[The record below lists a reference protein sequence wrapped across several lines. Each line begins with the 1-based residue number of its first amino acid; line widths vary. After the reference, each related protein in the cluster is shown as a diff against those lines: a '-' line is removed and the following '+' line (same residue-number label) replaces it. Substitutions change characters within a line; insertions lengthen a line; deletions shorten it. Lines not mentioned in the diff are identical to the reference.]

1 VLCVWQ
7 SDFGT
12 TGHWRFNI
20 FYVAVKIDKLVKSV
34 VLIAAGV
41 PLGISGGLLMN
52 VYFPIENV
60 TKDFSQKISQ

>member
-1 VLCVWQ
+1 
-7 SDFGT
+7 
-12 TGHWRFNI
+12 
-20 FYVAVKIDKLVKSV
+20 VAVKIDKLVKSV